1 MHPLGPFAVCCY
13 SVFKD
18 HPGHLALPDSR
29 AAQGCDEVR
38 NLTKSKQPVNN
49 FLNPVILFTALPL
62 PTFPGCLTS
71 NVPHPAT
78 AANYSI
84 NKPMSMKKTPE
95 GTPTPSLSLFFFY

>member
-49 FLNPVILFTALPL
+49 FLPQIIRFTALL
-62 PTFPGCLTS
+62 PHYFYHTTTS
-71 NVPHPAT
+71 LLRRLVHIKCAAHADRGKLLNQQPHVNGKNEVIA
-78 AANYSI
+78 
-84 NKPMSMKKTPE
+84 
-95 GTPTPSLSLFFFY
+95 